1 MLRPIA
7 IPIATPDLPWIGQD
21 CGQISDFMKREEKS
35 GLLIAVVGCDGSG
48 KSTLTAD
55 LMTHYGYVHAVRTV
69 YLGLGSGA
77 IGNWIKQW
85 PVIGRY
91 LEKHLANK
99 AKRTRT
105 QGDKI
110 PGFGTALVAYLFSQL
125 RLHRFKRMLALRA
138 QGLSILTDRYPQVE
152 VPGFYDG
159 PLLSA
164 ARAAGPVVRWLAQ
177 RERQLYAWMAS
188 HPPDLVIRLVV
199 DFPTA
204 VARKPDHDPELLRQK
219 IAATGQIHFANA
231 RLVEID
237 ARQPYDQVRDQA
249 LAAIAAVEAETG
261 RKIAR

>member
-1 MLRPIA
+1 MHPAIA
-7 IPIATPDLPWIGQD
+7 ILGASPDLPIIGQK
-21 CGQISDFMKREEKS
+21 CGQHSDFMKSKENS

-55 LMTHYGYVHAVRTV
+55 LIKQYGHSRAVRTV

-77 IGNWIKQW
+77 IGNRIAQL
-85 PVIGRY
+85 PVIGKY
-91 LEKHLANK
+91 LENHLANK
-99 AKRTRT
+99 AKKTRTR
-105 QGDKI
+105 GERI

-138 QGLSILTDRYPQVE
+138 SGLSILADRYPQVE

-177 RERQLYAWMAS
+177 RERQLYDWMAS

-204 VARKPDHDPELLRQK
+204 FARKPDHDPDLLQQK
-219 IAATGQIHFANA
+219 IAATGQIHFAHA

-237 ARQPYDQVRDQA
+237 AGQPYDQVRRQA
-249 LAAIAAVEAETG
+249 LAAIAKVEAETG
-261 RKIAR
+261 RKFAR